1 MIELLSLTSLAI
13 RKGRLTLPIT
23 SYLIR
28 NFKISDRL
36 PPSVEERSLILSFIN
51 FYYKFILVNH

>member
-13 RKGRLTLPIT
+13 RKGRLNLPIT

-28 NFKISDRL
+28 GFKISDR
-36 PPSVEERSLILSFIN
+36 SSAKKVSDR
-51 FYYKFILVNH
+51 LVPNTISQN

>member
-36 PPSVEERSLILSFIN
+36 SSSVEERSLILTFVTFTTN
-51 FYYKFILVNH
+51 LY